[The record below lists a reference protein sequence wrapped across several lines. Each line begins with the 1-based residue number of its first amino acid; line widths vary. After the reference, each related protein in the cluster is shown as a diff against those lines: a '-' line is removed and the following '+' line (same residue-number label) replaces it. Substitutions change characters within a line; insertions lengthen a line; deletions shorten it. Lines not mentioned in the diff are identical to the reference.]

1 MMSQGMNFFAENIS
15 NQEKANEMLGRLFE
29 VAQPDAAFG
38 KAVTQG
44 EYTVV
49 TAAEVSVSMG
59 LGYGGG
65 GGGSNE
71 QVEGEAEPSH
81 GFGVGGGGGGMATSR
96 PIAAIE
102 IGPQG
107 VVVEPI
113 IDVTKIALA
122 FFTALGTMVL
132 MLTRINRPSE

>member
-1 MMSQGMNFFAENIS
+1 MPQGIDVFVENIS
-15 NQEKANEMLGRLFE
+15 NQDKANEMIGRLFDA
-29 VAQPDAAFG
+29 AQPDGAFG
-38 KAVTQG
+38 KPVTQG
-44 EYTVV
+44 EYTVI

-65 GGGSNE
+65 GGGGTE

-102 IGPQG
+102 IGPEG
-107 VVVEPI
+107 VIVEPI
-113 IDVTKIALA
+113 IDVTKIVLA
-122 FFTALGTMVL
+122 FFTAMGTMAV
-132 MLTRINRPSE
+132 MLTRINKTGE